1 MKISDDTLR
10 KIHDTSI
17 VTVADKLGIK
27 LYGMG
32 DENRK
37 ACCPYHEDQH
47 PSLHFSTKRGCFKC
61 FVCGAKGDAI
71 KLVQDQE
78 HLTFT
83 EACEWIIK
91 ECNIIVTD
99 DAPIKS
105 NTDRTDKTD
114 KKESDKSVSSVQSV
128 VPLSPNLVS
137 RSLSLDSQFCKS
149 AISAGYLT
157 ESQLRHAAS
166 RYRLGCSKG
175 GGVIFWQIDEQQRV
189 HTGKIMYYQPDCHRD
204 KELHPTWVHCLMRDT
219 LPPNFDFQPCL
230 FGLHLLYHTEITEST
245 ESSSPAKKNISAI
258 SASGQ
263 QNSLDSYNSCSENLS
278 VVPKIA
284 IVESEKSAVILS
296 EKFPDFIWLSCGGLQ
311 SFKPQLLEP
320 LLQYRIIIFP
330 DTDPQGKAFR
340 LWNQVALDAQR
351 LYKFRYPLR
360 VSNLLEQH
368 ATPDQKQRKIDLV
381 DFIFEVCDSART
393 VSCSHEHCRAQ
404 ADSTEG
410 QHGSLGSNG

>member
-157 ESQLRHAAS
+157 ESQLRHAVS

-230 FGLHLLYHTEITEST
+230 FGLHLISNTDLSNLTDNLFSNFPILDNNKSV
-245 ESSSPAKKNISAI
+245 SSV
-258 SASGQ
+258 Q
-263 QNSLDSYNSCSENLS
+263 S

-284 IVESEKSAVILS
+284 LVESEKSAVILS

-330 DTDPQGKAFR
+330 DTDPQGEAFR

>member
-1 MKISDDTLR
+1 MLLTPYVILSTRENIVCGGPQSLHRRPNKFSIFNSQFSIYEMKISDDTLR

-32 DENRK
+32 DEGRR

-78 HLTFT
+78 NLTFT

-99 DAPIKS
+99 DAPSIKS
-105 NTDRTDKTD
+105 VVNNKTSSISPLP
-114 KKESDKSVSSVQSV
+114 SDIKTM
-128 VPLSPNLVS
+128 VPLSPDLVS
-137 RSLSLDSQFCKS
+137 RSMSLNSEFCKS
-149 AISAGYLT
+149 VVAAGYLSD
-157 ESQLRHAAS
+157 SQLRHAAA
-166 RYRLGCSKG
+166 RYRLGCTKD

-204 KELHPTWVHCLMRDT
+204 KQHNPTWVHSLMKSQ
-219 LPPNFDFQPCL
+219 LPQKYEFHPCL
-230 FGLHLLYHTEITEST
+230 FGQHLLTSDLGHQ
-245 ESSSPAKKNISAI
+245 PSAV
-258 SASGQ
+258 
-263 QNSLDSYNSCSENLS
+263 C
-278 VVPKIA
+278 

-296 EKFPDFIWLSCGGLQ
+296 EKCPDFIWLSCGGLQ
-311 SFKPQLLEP
+311 MFKPELLAP
-320 LLQYRIIIFP
+320 LVNYKVIIFP
-330 DTDPQGKAFR
+330 DTDETGEAFKA
-340 LWNQVALDAQR
+340 WAQVALEAHR

-360 VSNLLEQH
+360 VSHLLEDH
-368 ATPDQKQRKIDLV
+368 ATPNQKQRKIDLV
-381 DFIFEVCDSART
+381 DFLYENSA
-393 VSCSHEHCRAQ
+393 
-404 ADSTEG
+404 
-410 QHGSLGSNG
+410 

>member
-32 DENRK
+32 DEGRR

-78 HLTFT
+78 NLTFT

-99 DAPIKS
+99 DAPSIKS
-105 NTDRTDKTD
+105 VVNNKTSSISPLP
-114 KKESDKSVSSVQSV
+114 SDIKTM
-128 VPLSPNLVS
+128 VPLSPDLVS
-137 RSLSLDSQFCKS
+137 RSMSPNSEFCKS
-149 AISAGYLT
+149 VVAAGYLSD
-157 ESQLRHAAS
+157 SQLRHAAA
-166 RYRLGCSKG
+166 RYRLGCTKD

-204 KELHPTWVHCLMRDT
+204 KQHNPTWVHSLMKSQ
-219 LPPNFDFQPCL
+219 LPQKYEFHPCL
-230 FGLHLLYHTEITEST
+230 FGQHLLTSDLGHQ
-245 ESSSPAKKNISAI
+245 PSAV
-258 SASGQ
+258 
-263 QNSLDSYNSCSENLS
+263 C
-278 VVPKIA
+278 

-296 EKFPDFIWLSCGGLQ
+296 EKCPDFIWLSCGGLQ
-311 SFKPQLLEP
+311 MFKPELLAP
-320 LLQYRIIIFP
+320 LVNYKVIIFP
-330 DTDPQGKAFR
+330 DTDETGEAFKA
-340 LWNQVALDAQR
+340 WTQVALEAHR

-360 VSNLLEQH
+360 VSHLLEDH
-368 ATPDQKQRKIDLV
+368 ATPNQKQRKIDLV
-381 DFIFEVCDSART
+381 DFLYENSA
-393 VSCSHEHCRAQ
+393 
-404 ADSTEG
+404 
-410 QHGSLGSNG
+410 